1 MEQESARGGKGLWR
15 IKVLLQGYVQV
26 SLKKRFN
33 ATCSTVK
40 MFMIINQ
47 SRDVQMSVIFDE
59 MKNKN

>member
-26 SLKKRFN
+26 SLKRFN
-33 ATCSTVK
+33 ATRSTVK

-59 MKNKN
+59 MKNKK